1 MRTQSPKKNISLIE
15 SRVCRRVEDDMRP
28 VVKSAIQ
35 SSSAQARKVKK
46 LEIKVKGRPKSQ
58 SSKRSTHTEPS
69 PPPTTQSKQPARA
82 TEFQKTSTSAPR
94 RLNDIAHAPP
104 EFKNLPRG
112 AEVKSKN
119 NYGGVINMKQKM
131 MMEDEREK
139 AIVRYRASKERRRVG
154 DGGGNSE

>member
-1 MRTQSPKKNISLIE
+1 M
-15 SRVCRRVEDDMRP
+15 CRRIEDDMRP

-35 SSSAQARKVKK
+35 SSSAQVRKVKK
-46 LEIKVKGRPKSQ
+46 LEIKVKSQ
-58 SSKRSTHTEPS
+58 SSKHSRHTDPS
-69 PPPTTQSKQPARA
+69 PPPTTQSKHPARA

-112 AEVKSKN
+112 AEDKSKN
-119 NYGGVINMKQKM
+119 NYGGVISMKQKM

-139 AIVRYRASKERRRVG
+139 AIVRYRALKERRRAAVAVIR
-154 DGGGNSE
+154 SR